1 MANQN
6 SPYQNTIKF
15 LAATHGLSVSA
26 LARKVGMQS
35 GALRCYTRQ
44 ERQPKLKI
52 AQPIADYFGVSVEE
66 VMGLNGPPKDS
77 KDSKDSFVELIR
89 LYRMLSQGEKEAF
102 LKVVV
107 SLEKPPR

>member
-77 KDSKDSFVELIR
+77 KDSFVELIR